1 MASDEVIWTY
11 TASQVT
17 LEDNGASGAS
27 DVFIAADDADLA
39 SAQHSNFPLCDFVLK
54 ADFGAAV
61 GAGSVVN
68 LYRQDLNIDGAN
80 DSPAPATTYA
90 HLFVGSVVIPTG
102 TSATG
107 YYPLTDVPLILDQ
120 QFSIEN
126 KTGQNISIGWDLKA
140 WPKTYEPKA

>member
-11 TASQVT
+11 ATQVV

-27 DVFIAADDADLA
+27 DVFVVADDADLA
-39 SAQHSNFPLCDFVLK
+39 SANHLNFPLCDFVLK

-68 LYRQDLNIDGAN
+68 LYRQDLNIDGAGA
-80 DSPAPATTYA
+80 SPAPASTYKV
-90 HLFVGSVVIPTG
+90 LFVGSFVIPTG

-107 YYPLTDVPLILDQ
+107 YYPLTDVPLIADQ

-126 KTGQNISIGWDLKA
+126 LTGQNISAGWDLKA
-140 WPKTYEPKA
+140 TPKTYEPAA